1 MKYTCTL
8 LFTAIGAALCLMHM
22 IGHDSDPVY
31 MIFYSLSVPAW
42 FYSTYTYTNVNP
54 LLLYSLTIL
63 SWTLIGYIIDRLYV
77 RTQNKSRN
85 DAQ

>member
-42 FYSTYTYTNVNP
+42 IYSVFTYTHVNQV
-54 LLLYSLTIL
+54 LLYALTIL
-63 SWTLIGYIIDRLYV
+63 SWTLIGYVIDRFSSRL
-77 RTQNKSRN
+77 KSR
-85 DAQ
+85 